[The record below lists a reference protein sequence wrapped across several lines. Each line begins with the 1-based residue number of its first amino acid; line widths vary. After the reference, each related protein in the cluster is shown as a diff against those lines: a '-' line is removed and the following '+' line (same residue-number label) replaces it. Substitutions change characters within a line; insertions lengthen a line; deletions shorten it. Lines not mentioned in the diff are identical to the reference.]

1 MSTICYVVKYVYLYT
16 QTPLIRT
23 PQVQARLSTGWPQGR
38 SMAMTA
44 QVFHSK

>member
-23 PQVQARLSTGWPQGR
+23 PQIQASMSTGWQV